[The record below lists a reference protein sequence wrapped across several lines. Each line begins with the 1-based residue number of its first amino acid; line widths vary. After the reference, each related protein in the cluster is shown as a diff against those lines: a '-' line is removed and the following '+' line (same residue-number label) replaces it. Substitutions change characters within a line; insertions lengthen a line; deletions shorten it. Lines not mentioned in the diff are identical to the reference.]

1 MYIIFKRCHIKK
13 EKNSDSDDDTQF
25 PTKCVSLQPV
35 YIRVIIMNSTRQN
48 KIAALLQK
56 ELANIFIADGRNLYN
71 CMITVTKTTITSDLS
86 IARAYLS
93 VYMAPDKEAIVAA
106 IRANTKDIRFRLGQR
121 IRNQLRVVPQLEFF
135 LDDTLDYI
143 EHIDELLKK

>member
-1 MYIIFKRCHIKK
+1 
-13 EKNSDSDDDTQF
+13 
-25 PTKCVSLQPV
+25 
-35 YIRVIIMNSTRQN
+35 MNTTRQN

-56 ELANIFIADGRNLYN
+56 ELANIFVADGRNLYN
-71 CMITVTKTTITSDLS
+71 CLITVTKTTITSDLS

-106 IRANTKDIRFRLGQR
+106 VRANTKDIRFRLGQR

-143 EHIDELLKK
+143 EHIDELLKQ